1 MKKINVI
8 FELEIVLFAL
18 LQLLGYITLINSSN
32 KETFIIAV
40 GIPYLISL
48 ILYLLLYLFNRPITK
63 HLIVLHNYLIYLIF
77 GLYSATIILIAFIT
91 NLDKN
96 MALYSDIIYFLI
108 IIIGIAFSFFT
119 INTIIYVSHIKLVR
133 LLSSTAKLY
142 DDILESNLPANRK
155 NELIKKLN
163 SYYKKGDLTAIKNL
177 GQADNGLNDKVLNS
191 YFKRNL
197 FKYLLSK
204 LVRWFLLFITFG
216 LAYPFTLCLEMRQE
230 VNSTCYDNHKLSFAG
245 KGKSLFVKWVSWYFF
260 TIITV
265 GIFALFIP
273 KKITVFKISHTHLL
287 DIKLQG
293 LSCFTG
299 NMLKE
304 LLINLAFIASNV
316 LTLFLLYPV
325 ALCLKNKW
333 YYKHTFYD
341 GYQIMF
347 LGRARDLYHKYLR
360 WLFLAIITL
369 GIYSI
374 YSQNRIR
381 KWEVAQT
388 HLAFIAKPYLL
399 QQTNNKKLLQI
410 KDGLSC

>member
-8 FELEIVLFAL
+8 FELEIVIFAL

-96 MALYSDIIYFLI
+96 MALYSDIFYFLI

-177 GQADNGLNDKVLNS
+177 GQADNGLKDKIINS

-216 LAYPFTLCLEMRQE
+216 LAYPFTLCQEMRQE

-245 KGKSLFVKWVSWYFF
+245 KGKSLFVKWVSWYF
-260 TIITV
+260 
-265 GIFALFIP
+265 LP
-273 KKITVFKISHTHLL
+273 L
-287 DIKLQG
+287 
-293 LSCFTG
+293 
-299 NMLKE
+299 
-304 LLINLAFIASNV
+304 
-316 LTLFLLYPV
+316 
-325 ALCLKNKW
+325 
-333 YYKHTFYD
+333 
-341 GYQIMF
+341 
-347 LGRARDLYHKYLR
+347 
-360 WLFLAIITL
+360 
-369 GIYSI
+369 
-374 YSQNRIR
+374 
-381 KWEVAQT
+381 
-388 HLAFIAKPYLL
+388 
-399 QQTNNKKLLQI
+399 
-410 KDGLSC
+410 